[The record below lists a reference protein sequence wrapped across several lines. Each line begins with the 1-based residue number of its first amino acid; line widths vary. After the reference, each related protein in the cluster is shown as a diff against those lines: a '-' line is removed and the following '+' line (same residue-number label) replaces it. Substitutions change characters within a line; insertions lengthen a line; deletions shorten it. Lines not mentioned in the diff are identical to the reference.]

1 MSIYTHKRQLK
12 IKSTQP
18 FKKVPLL
25 QANSMYPIYPHYVQP
40 SQSLQTQEQFQFTI
54 KKTTIF
60 HHTNNN
66 YDNQVSLP

>member
-1 MSIYTHKRQLK
+1 MLFEDNKYEPTGLY
-12 IKSTQP
+12 
-18 FKKVPLL
+18 FL
-25 QANSMYPIYPHYVQP
+25 NCMYPIYPHYVQP